1 MEPQMILTIV
11 LAVIACVVVGIVYY
25 RLVTKERSGQQ
36 HAGAVNAAPGDD
48 TPYSDRGA
56 NGAFLRR
63 LRTAAAR
70 RDVAMLVTDPA
81 KTPFA
86 ALIVGPHGVT
96 AVYAVDYDGTI
107 YGGSDE
113 EWVQMKDGVR
123 RTFEN
128 PLRAAETARRSLRE
142 TINQCNFR
150 PFMIDARVVMTA
162 PKAELA
168 IPRGVSYYTPKTF
181 AAYVQDSQDLAND
194 RRVDQEALKAFLQE
208 HFC

>member
-123 RTFEN
+123 RTF
-128 PLRAAETARRSLRE
+128 
-142 TINQCNFR
+142 
-150 PFMIDARVVMTA
+150 
-162 PKAELA
+162 
-168 IPRGVSYYTPKTF
+168 
-181 AAYVQDSQDLAND
+181 
-194 RRVDQEALKAFLQE
+194 
-208 HFC
+208 

>member
-1 MEPQMILTIV
+1 M
-11 LAVIACVVVGIVYY
+11 IACVVVGIVYY

-36 HAGAVNAAPGDD
+36 HAGAVNARPRRRYPIQRPGAPTG
-48 TPYSDRGA
+48 RFCAG
-56 NGAFLRR
+56 

-113 EWVQMKDGVR
+113 EWGADEGR
-123 RTFEN
+123 R
-128 PLRAAETARRSLRE
+128 
-142 TINQCNFR
+142 
-150 PFMIDARVVMTA
+150 A
-162 PKAELA
+162 PHL
-168 IPRGVSYYTPKTF
+168 
-181 AAYVQDSQDLAND
+181 
-194 RRVDQEALKAFLQE
+194 
-208 HFC
+208 

>member
-128 PLRAAETARRSLRE
+128 PPARRRDGPP
-142 TINQCNFR
+142 R
-150 PFMIDARVVMTA
+150 PAGDHQPGQFPPVYDRR
-162 PKAELA
+162 
-168 IPRGVSYYTPKTF
+168 PRG
-181 AAYVQDSQDLAND
+181 DD
-194 RRVDQEALKAFLQE
+194 RP
-208 HFC
+208 